1 MNEQKWRFL
10 YAAERGNIN
19 AVENLLA
26 RGVNPDAHN
35 AYGVTALHF
44 AAQDGYTSI
53 VNKLLAHGANPDA
66 QDEYGVTPLH
76 LAADAGHVPVV
87 ENLLAHGANRNASTL
102 VHGQTPLHLA
112 AQQGHINTVIKLLA
126 RGANPDAH
134 NADGFTPLHF
144 AARGGHINVVGELL
158 ARGANR
164 NALTRDGHRRTPLHL
179 AALKG
184 RPDVVKLLAHG
195 DTKDAQDARG
205 FTPLHLAADRG
216 HVPVVE
222 NLLAR
227 GAKHNTSTPRGFTP
241 LHSAAYSGHT
251 PVVETLFSKMKK
263 ANRLAKANNGKNAF
277 NAAQNQGHYGT
288 ANFLVAK
295 DPKEILGRKSA
306 RNKLHDHQR
315 THLLDVQPR
324 LQMEVDRGFEKH
336 NLPYGVR
343 KNIAHAAYGW
353 GNMYYK
359 EPYTSTGKI
368 LGKRVR
374 ASLQR

>member
-126 RGANPDAH
+126 RGAN
-134 NADGFTPLHF
+134 
-144 AARGGHINVVGELL
+144 
-158 ARGANR
+158 R

-179 AALKG
+179 AALNG